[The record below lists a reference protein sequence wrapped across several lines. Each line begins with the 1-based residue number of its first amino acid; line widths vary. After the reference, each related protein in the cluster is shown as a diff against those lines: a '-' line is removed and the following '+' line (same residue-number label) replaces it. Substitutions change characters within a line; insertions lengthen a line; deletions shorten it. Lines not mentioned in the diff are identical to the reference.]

1 MDTNDRYYICID
13 AGTSRFKSACI
24 TSSGNLVSQSDY
36 RYGSY
41 RNSTHE
47 YSTDDFENALS
58 RTLGEVTSMLGTGR
72 ISAVGITGH
81 GPTLIPVAKDGT
93 VLSGGVGYLDE
104 RVKKYISRLADK
116 KTDHVTS
123 TMYIP
128 IACFFR
134 DELPGV
140 YERTYKF
147 LQSFDYLAF
156 LLTGC
161 FTASSSSRGIKPW
174 EPHKVEQAGLDTGKF
189 PGIRYLGS
197 PIGAVTKY
205 AAGHYCIPES
215 TPLYAIGVDFAASL
229 IGTGAISPGRS
240 CERAGTSGGL
250 NLCSD
255 SAVNDRRLLSYTH
268 FMPGCWNIAGIT
280 SSSGISVEW
289 AKHVFG
295 ENCEEEFTASGAG
308 PRPADNRGIL
318 FLPYL
323 RGERTPIW
331 NPYARGVFFG
341 LDDSHT
347 ASDLYK
353 AVLTGVALSIRDIA
367 EIMQENGL
375 RFTGPVVS
383 TGGGARNH
391 RLVQLKADVVG
402 KPFCVTGMQ
411 DAELTGIACV
421 LAVQDGLYPGLLEAT
436 EDLVRTKE
444 VFRPDT
450 KRKDAY
456 DALYGRYR
464 KLRETLSI
472 CFQPA
477 NRQNN

>member
-1 MDTNDRYYICID
+1 MNANDRYYICID

-24 TSSGNLVSQSDY
+24 ASSGEVVSQSDY
-36 RYGSY
+36 RYGPHQ
-41 RNSTHE
+41 NSTHE
-47 YSTDDFENALS
+47 YSTDDFEKALF
-58 RTLGEVTSMLGTGR
+58 RTLGEVTSGPEAGR

-81 GPTLIPVAKDGT
+81 GPTLIPVAEDGT
-93 VLSGGVGYLDE
+93 VLSGGIGYLDE
-104 RVKKYISRLADK
+104 RVKKYISRLARK

-128 IACFFR
+128 IACFFK

-161 FTASSSSRGIKPW
+161 FTASSSSSGIKPW
-174 EPHKVEQAGLDTGKF
+174 EPKKVERAGLDTGKF
-189 PGIRYLGS
+189 PEIRYLGS
-197 PIGAVTKY
+197 PIGTVTKR
-205 AAGHYCIPES
+205 AAERYRIPES

-229 IGTGAISPGRS
+229 IGTGAITPGRS

-250 NLCSD
+250 NLCCER
-255 SAVNDRRLLSYTH
+255 AVDDRRLLSYTH
-268 FMPGCWNIAGIT
+268 FMPGCWNVAGIT

-289 AKHVFG
+289 AKRVLGG
-295 ENCEEEFTASGAG
+295 ERETEFADSGDG
-308 PRPADNRGIL
+308 PSPADRGIL

-347 ASDLYK
+347 ASDLYQ

-367 EIMQENGL
+367 QIMEENGL
-375 RFTGPVVS
+375 RFTSPVVS
-383 TGGGARNH
+383 TGGGARNR
-391 RLVQLKADVVG
+391 RLVKLKADVVG
-402 KPFCVTGMQ
+402 KPFCVTGMH

-421 LAVQDGLYPGLLEAT
+421 LAVQDGMYPDLLEAT
-436 EDLVRTKE
+436 KRLVSITE
-444 VFRPDT
+444 VFHPDRN
-450 KRKDAY
+450 KEAEY
-456 DALYGRYR
+456 AALYERYR
-464 KLRETLSI
+464 ALRETLSL
-472 CFQPA
+472 CFKPA
-477 NRQNN
+477 SRQNN

>member
-1 MDTNDRYYICID
+1 MDTNDLYYICID

-24 TSSGNLVSQSDY
+24 TSSGDVVSQSDY

-47 YSTDDFENALS
+47 YSTNDFENALS
-58 RTLGEVTSMLGTGR
+58 RTLEKITSTLDPGR

-93 VLSGGVGYLDE
+93 MLSGGIGYLDE
-104 RVKKYISRLADK
+104 RVNKYISRLAEK

-128 IACFFR
+128 IASFFK
-134 DELPGV
+134 DELPDV
-140 YERTYKF
+140 YEKTYKF

-161 FTASSSSRGIKPW
+161 FTASSSSSGIKPW
-174 EPHKVEQAGLDTGKF
+174 EQHKVEQAGLDTGKF

-197 PIGAVTKY
+197 PIGTVTRH
-205 AAGHYCIPES
+205 AAQRYRIPES

-229 IGTGAISPGRS
+229 IGTGAITPGRS

-255 SAVNDRRLLSYTH
+255 HATSDRRLLSYTH

-289 AKHVFG
+289 AKRVFG
-295 ENCEEEFTASGAG
+295 ENCEKEFTASDTGSK
-308 PRPADNRGIL
+308 PRGRGII

-341 LDDSHT
+341 IDDSHT
-347 ASDLYK
+347 ASDMFES
-353 AVLTGVALSIRDIA
+353 VLTGVALSIRDIA
-367 EIMQENGL
+367 QIMQENGL

-383 TGGGARNH
+383 TGGGSRNR

-402 KPFCVTGMQ
+402 KPFCVTGTR

-436 EDLVRTKE
+436 ERLVRTTKVFFPDPNRKE
-444 VFRPDT
+444 G
-450 KRKDAY
+450 Y
-456 DALYGRYR
+456 DALYERYR
-464 KLRETLSI
+464 KLRETLSS